1 MMESRAW
8 GANRLHDP
16 EGRSLLSAL
25 PHAGLTG
32 SHPRESAVRQ
42 EGLVRH
48 LLGQRAPLERT
59 LIAPNTPGD
68 ASHAIGEC
76 DGCDVVASGLGGPY
90 GPGLEL
96 IGLSGAG
103 GGQESGP
110 GPVDEEH
117 TGVGIASF

>member
-16 EGRSLLSAL
+16 KGPSLLSAL

-48 LLGQRAPLERT
+48 LLGLRVPLERT
-59 LIAPNTPGD
+59 LIAPDTPGD
-68 ASHAIGEC
+68 ASHAIGEG
-76 DGCDVVASGLGGPY
+76 DGCDVMASGLGGSD
-90 GPGLEL
+90 GPSLEL
-96 IGLSGAG
+96 IGFMDAVSSEKG
-103 GGQESGP
+103 
-110 GPVDEEH
+110 
-117 TGVGIASF
+117 